1 MKNGEELE
9 RKRKKQRE
17 TIIWSMDSNFFVLTK
32 RVAATK
38 RHPIV
43 CGVTH
48 FVNLPSTRNGFDEAT
63 EVP

>member
-1 MKNGEELE
+1 MKKREEFK

-17 TIIWSMDSNFFVLTK
+17 TIIWSMDSKFFVLTK
-32 RVAATK
+32 RVASTK
-38 RHPIV
+38 GYPIV